1 MTDYKAGRAEAPD
14 ILRQQMGLVR
24 QVVDVLHVPT
34 VELAGYEADDVI
46 ATLATRARDRGDDVV
61 IVTGDRDT
69 YQLVEDP
76 HVKVLY
82 NRRGVSDYVLY
93 DEAGIKERTG
103 VTPAEYPAYAALR
116 GDPSD
121 NLPGVLTARKR
132 RVPWGTLFWSAL
144 SGLVLLALGLAVT
157 NLVEDLYARAPW
169 LGAIGLA
176 LALVAGVAL
185 LVVMLRE
192 IVGLARLATVESLRQ
207 RALSIIESDDR
218 DGGRALIRQLA
229 VLYGGRPGALGVL
242 RLLRQV
248 MAHLAVTGGV
258 GMADSVVQQVIGHG
272 IASRLSARL
281 GEGMVN
287 GLLTARL
294 GLLTIDLVRPLPFHE
309 LARPA
314 LNDLA
319 ATLLRPAEGPAG
331 QVERVLEAQVA
342 VPVARHAAL
351 RTRLDQVAPARQLR
365 LGELGEPRQH
375 ARADRRAH
383 EGAELLEKLK

>member
-1 MTDYKAGRAEAPD
+1 MTETLRKPAIFSVDDPRLVIARPEEAQRPPVEAIAEAPAD
-14 ILRQQMGLVR
+14 SLPA
-24 QVVDVLHVPT
+24 VLAP
-34 VELAGYEADDVI
+34 
-46 ATLATRARDRGDDVV
+46 
-61 IVTGDRDT
+61 
-69 YQLVEDP
+69 
-76 HVKVLY
+76 
-82 NRRGVSDYVLY
+82 
-93 DEAGIKERTG
+93 
-103 VTPAEYPAYAALR
+103 
-116 GDPSD
+116 
-121 NLPGVLTARKR
+121 RKR

-144 SGLVLLALGLAVT
+144 FGLVLMALGLAVT

-169 LGAIGLA
+169 LGAIGLG
-176 LALVAGVAL
+176 LALLAGLAL

-218 DGGRALIRQLA
+218 EGGRALMADMLSLTKRIPRLARARARLADHGADIIDGRDLVRLAERELMSPLDIEARRLVVAASKRVSVVTAISPRAAVDMIFVLINALRLVRQLA
-229 VLYGGRPGALGVL
+229 ALYGGRPGALGVL

-309 LARPA
+309 LPRPA

-319 ATLLRPAEGPAG
+319 ATLMRPAETEVPAEQAERPVSGKG
-331 QVERVLEAQVA
+331 Q
-342 VPVARHAAL
+342 
-351 RTRLDQVAPARQLR
+351 
-365 LGELGEPRQH
+365 
-375 ARADRRAH
+375 
-383 EGAELLEKLK
+383 

>member
-1 MTDYKAGRAEAPD
+1 MTETVRKPAIFSVDDPRLVIARPEEAQRPPRETIAEAP
-14 ILRQQMGLVR
+14 
-24 QVVDVLHVPT
+24 
-34 VELAGYEADDVI
+34 A
-46 ATLATRARDRGDDVV
+46 
-61 IVTGDRDT
+61 
-69 YQLVEDP
+69 
-76 HVKVLY
+76 
-82 NRRGVSDYVLY
+82 
-93 DEAGIKERTG
+93 
-103 VTPAEYPAYAALR
+103 
-116 GDPSD
+116 D
-121 NLPGVLTARKR
+121 NLPAVMTPRKR
-132 RVPWGTLFWSAL
+132 RIPWGTLFWSAL

-176 LALVAGVAL
+176 LALLAGLAL

-192 IVGLARLATVESLRQ
+192 IIGLARLSTVESLRQ

-218 DGGRALIRQLA
+218 EGGRVLMTDMLSLTKRIPRLARARARLEQHGADIIDGRDLIRLAERELMSPLDIEARRLVVSASKRVSVVTAISPRAAVDMIFVLINGLRLVRQLA

-248 MAHLAVTGGV
+248 MSHLAVTGGV

-309 LARPA
+309 LPRPA

-319 ATLLRPAEGPAG
+319 STLLRPGEGEG
-331 QVERVLEAQVA
+331 QPG
-342 VPVARHAAL
+342 PVQRPGPGK
-351 RTRLDQVAPARQLR
+351 DQ
-365 LGELGEPRQH
+365 
-375 ARADRRAH
+375 
-383 EGAELLEKLK
+383 